1 MWTKLDSKVIFDH
14 PRLVIVED
22 IVELPDGTKT
32 SYIRYKNNGNA
43 ATIICVGK
51 NGKLLLQEDYS
62 YPPNKKLIQFPGGW
76 IPQEEDIE
84 IGARREFEEETGF
97 VPKSFELVGSY
108 LINNRRTNS
117 RMFVFE
123 AKDVSKGKQKLDKE
137 EAGTKNIWFSESRFQ
152 KLIKKGRIENHHT
165 LASWAVYKAPKRVH

>member
-1 MWTKLDSKVIFDH
+1 MWKKLGSKVVFDH

-22 IVELPDGTKT
+22 EAELPDGTKT
-32 SYIRYKNNGNA
+32 SYIRYKNSGDA

-51 NGKLLLQEDYS
+51 DGRLLLQEDYS

-76 IPQEEDIE
+76 IPEEEDVE

-97 VPKSFELVGSY
+97 FPKSFGLVGSY
-108 LINNRRTNS
+108 LINNRRTDS

-137 EAGTKNIWFSESRFQ
+137 EAGTKNIWLIESKFK
-152 KLIKKGRIENHHT
+152 KLIKEGKIENHHT
-165 LASWAVYKAPKRVH
+165 LASWAIYKGLKLY